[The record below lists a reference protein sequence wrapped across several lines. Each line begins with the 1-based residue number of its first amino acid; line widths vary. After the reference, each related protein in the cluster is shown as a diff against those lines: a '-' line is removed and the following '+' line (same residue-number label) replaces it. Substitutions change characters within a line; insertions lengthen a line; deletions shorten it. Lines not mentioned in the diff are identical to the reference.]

1 VKGQLLREPVTDQ
14 VVARARSGDA
24 NAFTV
29 IYRELAPA
37 VSGYLRAKGVLDPDA
52 VTNDVF
58 LAVLPKLAGLTGGP
72 AGLRTFVFSVAH
84 ARVVDEARRRN
95 RQPVMA
101 EYQASD
107 DNRSVGSA
115 ELDALDAI
123 SSERVLALLAG
134 LSTDQRDVLALR
146 IIADLTVDEVASII
160 GRSAGAVKQLQ
171 RRALI
176 ALRQRLVEQ
185 DVTL

>member
-1 VKGQLLREPVTDQ
+1 VKGQLLREPVTNE
-14 VVARARSGDA
+14 VVVRARSGDA

-37 VSGYLRAKGVLDPDA
+37 VCGYLRAKGVPEPDA

-58 LAVLPKLAGLTGGP
+58 LAVLPRLATMTGGP

-84 ARVVDEARRRN
+84 ARVVDEARRRS
-95 RQPVMA
+95 RHPVMTEYDVA
-101 EYQASD
+101 EDS
-107 DNRSVGSA
+107 RSVGSA
-115 ELDALDAI
+115 EVDALDAI
-123 SSERVLALLAG
+123 STERVLALLAG
-134 LSTDQRDVLALR
+134 LSADQRDVLALR
-146 IIADLTVDEVASII
+146 VIADLTVDEVANII

-176 ALRQRLVEQ
+176 VLRQRLVEQ